1 MLMDNPVVVVNSTPI
16 IFLYN
21 IGYLDLLQKLYKKV
35 YIAEAVHKEVIV
47 NCVYNNGNDFIS
59 QCNWIEVIKIKN
71 ESARKTFITSLHIG
85 EVEIMILAMEKS
97 ADLCVLD
104 DLLARKHA
112 KRLNL
117 NVIGTLG
124 ILIAAKKLNHID
136 AVKPLID
143 QLISGGMFL
152 SESVYDSVLSLANEE

>member
-1 MLMDNPVVVVNSTPI
+1 MDNPVVVVNSTPV
-16 IFLYN
+16 IFLHN
-21 IGYLDLLQKLYKKV
+21 IGHLDLLQKLYGKV
-35 YIAEAVHKEVIV
+35 FIATAVHKEVIID
-47 NCVYNNGNDFIS
+47 NANTDNDYDFIA
-59 QCNWIEVIKIKN
+59 QCDWIEVINIKN
-71 ESARKTFITSLHIG
+71 ENARKTFITSLHIG
-85 EVEIMILAMEKS
+85 EVETMILAMEMS

-136 AVKPLID
+136 TVMPLIN
-143 QLISGGMFL
+143 QLRSFGMYISDSL
-152 SESVYDSVLSLANEE
+152 YDSVLSLAGES

>member
-1 MLMDNPVVVVNSTPI
+1 MDSPVVVVNSTPV
-16 IFLYN
+16 IFLHN
-21 IGYLDLLQKLYKKV
+21 IGHLDLLQKLYGKV
-35 YIAEAVHKEVIV
+35 LIATAVHKEVIID
-47 NCVYNNGNDFIS
+47 NTDDNYDFIS
-59 QCNWIEVIKIKN
+59 QCDWIEVIKIKN
-71 ESARKTFITSLHIG
+71 DNARKTFITSLHIG
-85 EVEIMILAMEKS
+85 EVETMILAMEMS

-136 AVKPLID
+136 AVKPLIN
-143 QLISGGMFL
+143 QLRSFGMYISDSL
-152 SESVYDSVLSLANEE
+152 YDSVLSLAGES

>member
-1 MLMDNPVVVVNSTPI
+1 MDSPVVVVNSTPV
-16 IFLYN
+16 IFLHN
-21 IGYLDLLQKLYKKV
+21 IGHLDLLQKLYGKV
-35 YIAEAVHKEVIV
+35 LIATAVHKEVIID
-47 NCVYNNGNDFIS
+47 NTDDNYDFIS
-59 QCNWIEVIKIKN
+59 KCDWIEVIKIKN
-71 ESARKTFITSLHIG
+71 DNARKTFITSLHIG
-85 EVEIMILAMEKS
+85 EVETMILAMEMS

-136 AVKPLID
+136 AVKPLIN
-143 QLISGGMFL
+143 QLRSFGMYISDSL
-152 SESVYDSVLSLANEE
+152 YDSVLSLAGES